1 MHFYAIIL
9 CLIYKEKISEMTKF
23 CINLAMTPFVEKVWV
38 LQFSMIVILTYLLDK
53 NLFRWTGGNFWY
65 IFWVD
70 FKLWWLLFLD
80 NGKNCQIFLLAMN
93 EGNIST
99 ESAAGDYLTSNMR
112 FVTELWQNTF
122 HKKKKWKN

>member
-1 MHFYAIIL
+1 MKTF
-9 CLIYKEKISEMTKF
+9 F
-23 CINLAMTPFVEKVWV
+23 W
-38 LQFSMIVILTYLLDK
+38 
-53 NLFRWTGGNFWY
+53 RGGNFWY

-122 HKKKKWKN
+122 HKKKKRKNQRDVMKLFLIASKWCKLNNNVVRNINLHNKYPYF